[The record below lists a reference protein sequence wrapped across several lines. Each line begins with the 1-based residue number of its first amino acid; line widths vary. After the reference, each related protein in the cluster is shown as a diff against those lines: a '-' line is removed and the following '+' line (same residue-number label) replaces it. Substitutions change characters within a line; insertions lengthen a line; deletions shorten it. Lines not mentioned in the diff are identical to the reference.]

1 MSDELRRRFQDKIQ
15 GRAHGARRP
24 QAGPPAEP
32 APGESLE
39 RLPDEEDAERFP
51 GQGDLPRTGAAAAP
65 EAPMRILRVEHGA
78 YPEISAL
85 NADFSPGRTRVRMTL
100 DLGPEVR
107 RQAARFGAAE
117 RDGLLSLCP
126 RLPQHECSDGR
137 AIGAWLFEGEP
148 PAIPVPGRADG
159 EVDGLLLAHLIE
171 HVAIDLMV
179 AASGSDRCG
188 GLVGAHREGLSRFD
202 VYLEGPDAPLVRA
215 VAILAA
221 AAVRDLCLGLDRLPA
236 HRRCRDLLEALAT
249 SGQSRFVADDLA
261 ARLGWTLPETLAALE
276 ALGRLGYLDSVP
288 APFTFSSST
297 GVLFRRLPA

>member
-15 GRAHGARRP
+15 GRAHGGRRP
-24 QAGPPAEP
+24 HAGP
-32 APGESLE
+32 S
-39 RLPDEEDAERFP
+39 
-51 GQGDLPRTGAAAAP
+51 AAAP
-65 EAPMRILRVEHGA
+65 NEPIGTASEAQPPAIPALAAEPPMRIVRVAHGPF
-78 YPEISAL
+78 PEISPL
-85 NADFSPGRTRVRMTL
+85 NADFVPGRTRVRMTL

-107 RQAARFGAAE
+107 RRAARFGPAE

-148 PAIPVPGRADG
+148 PALPVAGGRDG
-159 EVDGLLLAHLIE
+159 DVDGLLLAHLIE

-179 AASGSDRCG
+179 SASGDDRCG

-202 VYLEGPDAPLVRA
+202 IYLEGPEAPLARA

-236 HRRCRDLLEALAT
+236 HRRCRDLLEALAAT
-249 SGQSRFVADDLA
+249 GQSRFVADDLA
-261 ARLGWTLPETLAALE
+261 ARLGWTVSETLAALE
-276 ALGRLGYLDSVP
+276 ALGRLGYLEGVP
-288 APFTFSSST
+288 APFTFSSMT

>member
-24 QAGPPAEP
+24 HAGPH
-32 APGESLE
+32 
-39 RLPDEEDAERFP
+39 
-51 GQGDLPRTGAAAAP
+51 AAAP
-65 EAPMRILRVEHGA
+65 NEPTSEARPPALPALVTEPPMRIVRVEHGPF
-78 YPEISAL
+78 PEISIL
-85 NADFSPGRTRVRMTL
+85 NPDFVPGRTRVRMRL

-107 RQAARFGAAE
+107 RRAARFGPPE

-148 PAIPVPGRADG
+148 PALPVAGRHDG

-179 AASGSDRCG
+179 SASGSDRCG

-202 VYLEGPDAPLVRA
+202 VYLEGPEAPLARA

-236 HRRCRDLLEALAT
+236 HRHCRDLLEALAAT
-249 SGQSRFVADDLA
+249 GQTRFVADDLA
-261 ARLGWTLPETLAALE
+261 ARLGWTLSETLVALE
-276 ALGRLGYLDSVP
+276 ALGRLGYLESVP
-288 APFTFSSST
+288 APFTFSSTT